1 MREVRSK
8 PDTSLPELH
17 SGWVFL
23 LLLLWLQL
31 FAACIYAWRFGEYYD
46 YGWYVPPL
54 FAMFM
59 WRIRGLFSVQPEP
72 HPRKVVPV
80 IGLIGLGG
88 SLFYLR
94 VLERV
99 DPRWTLPI
107 WIHALLVI
115 GVSLLAAYDLGG
127 GRALR
132 RTIPIIAFAGS
143 AIPLPTVLENL
154 MVSTLTDG
162 VVSSSASLLQFLG
175 MQVQTVGDRLA
186 FMSEVVEVTEGCS
199 GIRSAQSF
207 LMSSLFFGE
216 LMKLRTAQRLI
227 LVGIGIA
234 VAWVLNVIRA
244 SSLAAIRF
252 QKGQEAF
259 DEAHDNA
266 GLLAF
271 IVGSI
276 VLLSLSSWIGRPN
289 RGAVIHR
296 HVKRSEV

>member
-1 MREVRSK
+1 M
-8 PDTSLPELH
+8 
-17 SGWVFL
+17 
-23 LLLLWLQL
+23 LLWLQL
-31 FAACIYAWRFGEYYD
+31 FAACVYAWRFGEYYA

-59 WRIRGLFSVQPEP
+59 WRIRGLFTTRHEP
-72 HPRKVVPV
+72 PLRKALPIV
-80 IGLIGLGG
+80 GLIGLGAG
-88 SLFYLR
+88 LFCLR
-94 VLERV
+94 VVERV

-115 GVSLLAAYDLGG
+115 GVTLLAAYRLGG
-127 GRALR
+127 GPAFR
-132 RTIPIIAFAGS
+132 RTIPIIVFACT

-154 MVSTLTDG
+154 FVSTLTDG
-162 VVSSSASLLQFLG
+162 VVSSSAALLQFLG
-175 MQVQTVGDRLA
+175 MQVQTVGDRLS
-186 FMSEVVEVTEGCS
+186 FMNEVVEVNEGCS
-199 GIRSAQSF
+199 GIQSAQSF

-216 LMKLRTAQRLI
+216 LMKLQATQRII

-252 QKGQEAF
+252 QKGHEAF
-259 DEAHDNA
+259 DQAHDNA

-276 VLLSLSSWIGRPN
+276 MLLGFSSWIGRPN
-289 RGAVIHR
+289 RGALVHKQVGR
-296 HVKRSEV
+296 REV